1 MTERVAPGTRPRGRR
16 DTRRLRLGWFVVLSL
31 LLHVPL
37 TPLAGLFGLLALLH
51 RESKPAPEEQL
62 HAIPVS
68 LLSPEEMAALGL
80 GPEQPKQPSTTP
92 AEPPKDDSVPQDLT
106 ADAPPKPKPKPK
118 SKPKPEAADG
128 GVRVEQDGGPRPPEH
143 DAGPKLAEH
152 AAPRGAD
159 AGAPPSARVAESHD
173 PLDVVGKATSVAD
186 PNANVKL
193 LLLNDRIRGLAIA
206 PRIGA
211 LVARLPQ
218 WQSFFGPTTLDPIRD
233 IERIYVAGPQFRV
246 SADVV
251 AIVEYGVPRATI
263 KNAIDR
269 IVAREP
275 RGQWFDGPTPAALAH
290 ADRADRVF
298 VLPKKKIVLMVP
310 PHLKDDAIE
319 KAPSMSF
326 PSIGGKAA
334 AVAFIKN
341 PSHALRGLGLGVDLP
356 HGIDSASVSVTPADD
371 GGATL
376 DIIAIDASPEAA
388 SDDAALLTQAINALT
403 QRDVGALGALL
414 FGGQTLSLIERV
426 SLVADGKK
434 IEGTA
439 RITPRQLD
447 RILGFAEA
455 WVDSISGPA
464 PHPSAVPSSRPRAH
478 SPSGTP

>member
-1 MTERVAPGTRPRGRR
+1 
-16 DTRRLRLGWFVVLSL
+16 VLVSL

-37 TPLAGLFGLLALLH
+37 TPVAGLFGLLALLH
-51 RESKPAPEEQL
+51 RAAKPAAEEQL

-80 GPEQPKQPSTTP
+80 GPEQPKPSPVP
-92 AEPPKDDSVPQDLT
+92 AEPPKDDS
-106 ADAPPKPKPKPK
+106 APPDVTDTPSKPKPKLKPKPKP
-118 SKPKPEAADG
+118 EEADG
-128 GVRVEQDGGPRPPEH
+128 GVRAEQDGGPRLVEH
-143 DAGPKLAEH
+143 DAGPTLAEH
-152 AAPRGAD
+152 AAPHVAD
-159 AGAPPSARVAESHD
+159 AGAPPSARVAESHE

-233 IERIYVAGPQFRV
+233 IDRLYVAGPQFRV
-246 SADVV
+246 SSDVV
-251 AIVEYGVPRATI
+251 AIVEYGVPRAII
-263 KNAIDR
+263 KKAIDR

-356 HGIDSASVSVTPADD
+356 HGIDSASVSVTPTED

-376 DIIAIDASPEAA
+376 DITATDASPEAA

-434 IEGTA
+434 IQGSA

-455 WVDSISGPA
+455 WVDSISGPP
-464 PHPSAVPSSRPRAH
+464 PHPSAVPQGSSRPRAH
-478 SPSGTP
+478 SPTGTP